1 MLILV
6 RDLTDRT
13 FWINYHM
20 VCCISESRI
29 SETSRINDCYLVT
42 LCTGE
47 KFFLSDTE
55 GDHLIGVMHIR

>member
-6 RDLTDRT
+6 RDLTDRA

-20 VCCISESRI
+20 VCSISESRI
-29 SETSRINDCYLVT
+29 SESSGINDCYLVT
-42 LCTGE
+42 LSTGE